1 MLRALALALAVAAAV
16 VPSGGATQ
24 RTGFAFG
31 RTGGNIRPFTV
42 VISTEGRVRV
52 QGPVEAGRTQLT
64 RTQLGTLNR
73 LAATGNFGTLPQ
85 LTSCAGTLPDIA
97 TTFIRVGP
105 RTVRVHGDCVREY
118 RILWKALA
126 NAVRLMSI

>member
-1 MLRALALALAVAAAV
+1 MARTLALVLAAAGV
-16 VPSGGATQ
+16 LVPTAAASQ

-42 VISTEGRVRV
+42 VITTEGRVRV
-52 QGPVEAGRTQLT
+52 SGPVAAGRMHLT
-64 RTQLGTLNR
+64 RLQLGDLNR

-85 LTSCAGTLPDIA
+85 MTNCSGTLPDVA

-105 RTVRVHGDCVREY
+105 RTVRVHGDCVGEY
-118 RILWKALA
+118 RRLWKALA
-126 NAVRLMSI
+126 HAVRLMNV